1 MKTER
6 HRSGSQRL
14 DLYPLEQRCPNC
26 QQALVERYRKQ
37 RWIVRLDRQR
47 KVISH
52 CLYCPN
58 PECSLHSVIYRPSEE
73 GALALRG
80 YTFGLDVVV
89 RIGQLRYSE
98 NQSLTKIHQE
108 LQGQI
113 GISLKEVALLCEVFL
128 ALVNTVVQEDVELVE
143 QLRHNGGII
152 LAIDGIQPEKG
163 NETLYLLRDLI
174 SGRVLVARNLASSA
188 TAEIEKLIGE
198 VLALSVPILG
208 VISDKQESIC
218 LAIERQLPG
227 VPHQL
232 CHYHYLKDLAQPVCE
247 ADRSFNK
254 QLKHRIRR
262 LRSVEQLAEMQSES
276 EESGVVRDYSVAMRQ
291 VMLQGGKY
299 PLDPPGLKLF
309 EHLQAIDASL
319 ERDLEKHP
327 SELLE
332 RLRQRLSFLSENQ
345 SRYEEIK
352 TGFDIIHDIAKVLSM
367 PQSESQSQ
375 QQLMALI
382 ERQTHKFQA
391 AAASDLNTWV
401 AHFAKITQAF
411 IPKLFTYQRQP
422 RLPCTNNALELFI
435 GQLKKTR
442 RKATG
447 RKTTQSFILREGA
460 WVARLL
466 SLPTPMDWTDA
477 FAQVNDSAFRQTLK
491 TLRQSEAHR
500 KYWQIRR
507 HLSDYLQALEQR
519 WCNVQ

>member
-14 DLYPLEQRCPNC
+14 DLYPLEQRCPSC

-37 RWIVRLDRQR
+37 RWVVRLDRQL

-58 PECSLHSVIYRPSEE
+58 PECRLHSVIYRPSAEA
-73 GALALRG
+73 ALALRG

-98 NQSLTKIHQE
+98 NQSLTQIHQT

-198 VLALSVPILG
+198 VLALGVPILG

-247 ADRSFNK
+247 ADRNFNK
-254 QLKHRIRR
+254 QLKQQIRQ
-262 LRSVEQLAEMQSES
+262 LRSVEQLAAMRSEP
-276 EESGVVRDYSVAMRQ
+276 ERSGVIRDYSVAVRQ

-319 ERDLEKHP
+319 ERALEQHP
-327 SELLE
+327 CELLR
-332 RLRQRLSFLSENQ
+332 RLHQRLSFLPEYQ
-345 SRYEEIK
+345 SRYEKLK
-352 TGFDIIHDIAKVLSM
+352 TGFDIIHDIAKVLSTS
-367 PQSESQSQ
+367 QDESQSQ

-382 ERQTHKFQA
+382 EQQTQQFQA
-391 AAASDLNTWV
+391 AQVSNLNTWV
-401 AHFAKITQAF
+401 VHFAKITQAF
-411 IPKLFTYQRQP
+411 VPKLFTYQRQP
-422 RLPCTNNALELFI
+422 RLPCTNNALEVFI

-460 WVARLL
+460 WVAKLL
-466 SLPTPMDWTDA
+466 SLPNSVDWTQA
-477 FAQVNDSAFRQTLK
+477 FAQVNDSVFRQTLK
-491 TLRQSEAHR
+491 TLRQSEARR
-500 KYWQIRR
+500 KHWQIRR
-507 HLSDYLQALEQR
+507 HLSDYLQALEQH
-519 WCNVQ
+519 WCNLQ

>member
-1 MKTER
+1 
-6 HRSGSQRL
+6 
-14 DLYPLEQRCPNC
+14 
-26 QQALVERYRKQ
+26 VERYRKQ
-37 RWIVRLDRQR
+37 RWIVRLDRQL

-58 PECSLHSVIYRPSEE
+58 PECKLHSVTYRPSTE
-73 GALALRG
+73 GGLALRG

-98 NQSLTKIHQE
+98 HQSLTQIHQE

-188 TAEIEKLIGE
+188 TDEIEKLIGE
-198 VLALSVPILG
+198 VLALGVPILG

-218 LAIERQLPG
+218 LAIERQLSG

-254 QLKHRIRR
+254 QLKHRIRQ
-262 LRSVEQLAEMQSES
+262 LRSVEQLAAMQSEFEGS
-276 EESGVVRDYSVAMRQ
+276 EVIRDYSVAIRQ

-299 PLDPPGLKLF
+299 PLEPPGLKLF
-309 EHLQAIDASL
+309 EHLQTIDTSL
-319 ERDLEKHP
+319 ERALEQHP
-327 SELLE
+327 CELLG
-332 RLRQRLSFLSENQ
+332 RLHQRLSFLSEYQ
-345 SRYEEIK
+345 SRYEELK
-352 TGFDIIHDIAKVLSM
+352 TGFSIIDEIVKILST
-367 PQSESQSQ
+367 PQDELQSQ

-382 ERQTHKFQA
+382 EQQTQQFQA
-391 AAASDLNTWV
+391 AQAAQVSDLNTWI

-411 IPKLFTYQRQP
+411 VPKLFTYQRQP

-435 GQLKKTR
+435 SQLKKTR

-460 WVARLL
+460 WVAKLL
-466 SLPTPMDWTDA
+466 SLPNSVDWTQA
-477 FAQVNDSAFRQTLK
+477 FAHVDDSAFRQTLK
-491 TLRQSEAHR
+491 TLRQSEARR

>member
-14 DLYPLEQRCPNC
+14 DLYPLEQNCPNC

-37 RWIVRLDRQR
+37 RWIVRLDGQL

-52 CLYCPN
+52 CLSCPN
-58 PECSLHSVIYRPSEE
+58 RECRLHEVIYRPSEE

-80 YTFGLDVVV
+80 YTYGLDVVV
-89 RIGQLRYSE
+89 RIGQLRFSE
-98 NQSLTKIHQE
+98 DQSLTQIHQE
-108 LQGQI
+108 LHGQI
-113 GISLKEVALLCEVFL
+113 GISLKEVGLLCEVFL

-152 LAIDGIQPEKG
+152 LAIDGVQPEKG

-174 SGRVLVARNLASSA
+174 SGRVLVARNLVSSA
-188 TAEIEKLIGE
+188 TDEIEKLIGE
-198 VLALSVPILG
+198 VLALGVPILG

-218 LAIERQLPG
+218 LAIERQLPK

-232 CHYHYLKDLAQPVCE
+232 CHYHYLKDLSQPVCE

-254 QLKHRIRR
+254 RLKHRIRR
-262 LRSVEQLAEMQSES
+262 LRPVEQLAAMRSES
-276 EESGVVRDYSVAMRQ
+276 EESEVVRDYSGAMRQ

-319 ERDLEKHP
+319 ERALEQHR

-332 RLRQRLSFLSENQ
+332 RLHQRLSFLSEYQ
-345 SRYEEIK
+345 SRYEELK
-352 TGFDIIHDIAKVLSM
+352 TGFSIINEIAKILST
-367 PQSESQSQ
+367 PQNELQSQ

-382 ERQTHKFQA
+382 EQQIQRFQA
-391 AAASDLNTWV
+391 APASDLNIWV

-411 IPKLFTYQRQP
+411 VPKLFTYQRQP

-447 RKTTQSFILREGA
+447 RKATQSFIPREGA
-460 WVARLL
+460 WVAKLL
-466 SLPTPMDWTDA
+466 SLPTPVDWNHA

-491 TLRQSEAHR
+491 TLRQSEARR
-500 KYWQIRR
+500 KHWQIRR
-507 HLSDYLQALEQR
+507 HLNDYLQALEQR